1 MGQLLRYKI
10 IKTTR
15 PRVLFSLVGLSG
27 RKLANHV
34 AENEIDKGG
43 NNESKESYSWQML
56 RRYFCPSID
65 ITAKRRQTR
74 ITGETLK
81 FTSFFFSF
89 LPDNDERNVED
100 TDSLEVESREQEHN
114 GIRDTNAEPN
124 FLDERNG

>member
-100 TDSLEVESREQEHN
+100 TDSLEVESRE
-114 GIRDTNAEPN
+114 
-124 FLDERNG
+124 